1 MEKYNPRKIESKWQ
15 DKWEKDGLYKT
26 LDESE
31 KPKFYVLDMF
41 PYISGSGIHVGHPK
55 GYIAT
60 DVVSRLKMLQ
70 GFNVLHPMGW
80 DAFGLPAENYAIK
93 NKINPNVFVRD
104 HINRFRSQLK
114 SFGFTY
120 DWEREFSTTDPEY
133 YKWTQW
139 IFLKLFEK
147 GLAFE
152 SEEPVNWCPKCKTVL
167 ANEDLEKGKCERC
180 GAEVIQKK
188 LRQWVLKMTDYA
200 DRLLYDLD
208 DADLE
213 WEELI
218 KEQQR
223 NWIGRSQGAE
233 INFQISDSEFGIKVY
248 TTRVDTVYGCTYCV
262 VAPENPIIESLKSRI
277 SNLDEIRK
285 YAVKAQNKT
294 ELERTALQKEKTG
307 VELKGIKV
315 INPFTDEEIPVYVAD
330 YVLGFYGTGAVMA
343 VPAHDERDWEF
354 SKRYNLPIKE
364 SIKSLNEKSYT
375 KEEAFVDD
383 GILVNSNEYSGM
395 TSEEARE
402 KMTIWLEKEKIGEK
416 KINYKMRD
424 WVFSRQR
431 YWGEPIPII
440 HCEKCGSV
448 PVPQEELP
456 LKLPDV
462 KNYEPTETG
471 ESPLA
476 KIDTWVNVKCPKC
489 GGKAKRETNTMP
501 QWAGSCWYYLR
512 YIDPK
517 NENFL
522 VSKEKEKYWM
532 PVDLYV
538 GGAEHATRHLL
549 YARFWHK
556 FLFDIG
562 VVSGKEPFKKL
573 IHVGL
578 IDAEDGRKM
587 SKRWGNVI
595 NPDEVISEFGVDS
608 MRLYE
613 MFMGPFSQNI
623 TWSTKGVSGM
633 RRFLE
638 KVHKLKVKLNS
649 KSEIENRKLV
659 ILLNRTVKKVGEDI
673 ENFRF
678 NTAIS
683 ALMILVNELEKEEKI
698 TVFYFEVL
706 IKLLSPFA
714 PHIAE
719 ELWEKLGHKE
729 SIFKEKWPEYDPE
742 MIKDEEIEL
751 IVQVNGKLRD
761 KMKVSSEIS
770 EDEAFRIAENSEK
783 IKQFI
788 RNKEIKKRIFVKG
801 RLVNIVI

>member
-1 MEKYNPRKIESKWQ
+1 MNNR
-15 DKWEKDGLYKT
+15 T
-26 LDESE
+26 
-31 KPKFYVLDMF
+31 
-41 PYISGSGIHVGHPK
+41 
-55 GYIAT
+55 
-60 DVVSRLKMLQ
+60 
-70 GFNVLHPMGW
+70 
-80 DAFGLPAENYAIK
+80 
-93 NKINPNVFVRD
+93 INLILNL
-104 HINRFRSQLK
+104 N
-114 SFGFTY
+114 
-120 DWEREFSTTDPEY
+120 

-139 IFLKLFEK
+139 IFLKLFER

-233 INFQISDSEFGIKVY
+233 IEFQVLDSEFKIKVY
-248 TTRVDTVYGCTYCV
+248 TTRVDTIYGCTYCV
-262 VAPENPIIESLKSRI
+262 VAPENPIVESLKSRI

-294 ELERTALQKEKTG
+294 ELERTQLQKEKTG

-315 INPFTDEEIPVYVAD
+315 INPFTNEEIPVYVAD

-354 SKRYNLPIKE
+354 AKRYNLPIKE

-375 KEEAFVDD
+375 NKEAFVDD
-383 GILVNSNEYSGM
+383 GILVNSDNYSGM
-395 TSEEARE
+395 NSEEARE
-402 KMTIWLEKEKIGEK
+402 KMTLWLEKEKIGK
-416 KINYKMRD
+416 RKINYKMRD

-448 PVPQEELP
+448 PVSEEELP

-476 KIDTWVNVKCPKC
+476 KIDKWVNVRCPKC

-522 VSKEKEKYWM
+522 ISKEKEKYWM

-562 VVSGKEPFKKL
+562 VVSSKEPFKKL

-638 KVHKLKVKLNS
+638 KVHKLKG
-649 KSEIENRKLV
+649 KSSLKFEIENRKLV

-698 TVFYFEVL
+698 PVFYFEVL
-706 IKLLSPFA
+706 VKLLSPFA

-719 ELWEKLGHKE
+719 ELWFSLAEASE
-729 SIFKEKWPEYDPE
+729 NKEKYGKSVFLQSWPDYDE
-742 MIKDEEIEL
+742 SLIKEEEVEL
-751 IVQVNGKLRD
+751 VIQVNGKLRD
-761 KMKVSSEIS
+761 KIKVAADIS
-770 EDEAFRIAENSEK
+770 EEEAKKIVAESEK
-783 IKQFI
+783 VKNFVGE
-788 RNKEIKKRIFVKG
+788 KEIKKTIFVGGK
-801 RLVNIVI
+801 LINIVIK